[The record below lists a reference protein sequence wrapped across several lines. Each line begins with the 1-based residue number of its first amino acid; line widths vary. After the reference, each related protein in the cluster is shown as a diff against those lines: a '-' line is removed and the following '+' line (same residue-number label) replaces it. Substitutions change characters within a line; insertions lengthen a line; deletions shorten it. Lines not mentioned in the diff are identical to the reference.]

1 MDSSRGGSSK
11 CRKRPTFLH
20 NYRTPIL
27 LAAVLIFGALFIS
40 SRTLVAPSHPFPI
53 FRDSGQPNPSPC
65 SKTLGDR
72 FLWYAPH
79 SGFSNQLA
87 ELKNAVVMAAILN
100 RTLVVPPVLDH
111 HAVALG
117 SCPKFRVS
125 DPNDLRFRVWNH
137 SIQLIRDRRQH
148 ITVME
153 SSFVGESLFNFG
165 FDYCEF
171 EFCTAYKAPYIS
183 MADIVDLSSLVSNS
197 GVKFID
203 FRAFVSIWCGVNVN
217 LACNAD
223 SSSSMHFS
231 LLENLKQCGSLLS
244 GYDGNVA
251 TCLFASQ
258 EDCRTTVWTY
268 QKEDGI
274 LDSFQADDELRKK
287 RKISY
292 SRKRKD
298 VYKALGSGT
307 AAGSATVLALGS
319 LFTAPYKGSQ
329 SHIDIR
335 EAPSNQRV
343 QSLIQKIEFLPFVS
357 EILSAG
363 KRYAVQ
369 TIKAP
374 FVCAQLRLLDGQF
387 KNHWKSTFV
396 GMKQKLDSLRK
407 EGPLPVHVF
416 VMTDL
421 PRVNWTGSYLGDLA
435 KDHDVFKLFVLRV
448 EDELVVQTAKKLLNS
463 GSYDGGDGERL
474 CNAFSLPDMLLYLE
488 ETICSCA
495 SLGFIGT
502 SGSTIAESIEIMR
515 KNRICS

>member
-11 CRKRPTFLH
+11 WRKRPTFLQY
-20 NYRTPIL
+20 YRTPIL
-27 LAAVLIFGALFIS
+27 LAAVLIFAALFIS
-40 SRTLVAPSHPFPI
+40 SRTLVAPSHRFSFSPYS
-53 FRDSGQPNPSPC
+53 RQPNPSPC

-87 ELKNAVVMAAILN
+87 ELKNAVLMAAILN

-117 SCPKFRVS
+117 SCPKFRVL

-137 SIQLIRDRRQH
+137 SIQLIRDRRY
-148 ITVME
+148 V
-153 SSFVGESLFNFG
+153 
-165 FDYCEF
+165 
-171 EFCTAYKAPYIS
+171 S
-183 MADIVDLSSLVSNS
+183 MADIIDLSSLVSGS

-217 LACNAD
+217 SACNAD
-223 SSSSMHFS
+223 SSSSMQFY

-292 SRKRKD
+292 LRKKKD
-298 VYKALGSGT
+298 VYKALGPGT

-329 SHIDIR
+329 SHIDFQ
-335 EAPSNQRV
+335 EAPSDQRI

-357 EILSAG
+357 EILNAG
-363 KRYAVQ
+363 KRFAVQ

-387 KNHWKSTFV
+387 KNHWKSTFI

-435 KDHDVFKLFVLRV
+435 KDRNFFKVFVLRE

-463 GSYDGGDGERL
+463 GSYDGGERQ

-488 ETICSCA
+488 EIICSCA
-495 SLGFIGT
+495 SLGFVGT

-515 KNRICS
+515 KNSICS